1 MMTGSRCYVIAID
14 LGAGK
19 VFGDASGRMDSESQE
34 TAAGPV
40 KCGTLGSIAFVW
52 LSVFQLSRRCAGGR
66 SRNVGC
72 WVVQR
77 SGGRKASSRAS
88 QRAGRAHSRSA
99 STNKKSSEP
108 IARIDV
114 SRSRPLDLSKLGS
127 SVKSANKTET
137 K

>member
-1 MMTGSRCYVIAID
+1 MMDSRCYVIAID
-14 LGAGK
+14 LAGK
-19 VFGDASGRMDSESQE
+19 VFGDASGRMDSENQE

-40 KCGTLGSIAFVW
+40 KCGTLGRFAFVW
-52 LSVFQLSRRCAGGR
+52 LPVFRLSRRCAGVR

-77 SGGRKASSRAS
+77 NGGREASPGAS
-88 QRAGRAHSRSA
+88 QRAGWAHSRSA

-114 SRSRPLDLSKLGS
+114 GRSRPLDLSKLGS
-127 SVKSANKTET
+127 SVNSADKTET